1 MKRFIASVL
10 VCSFALCAQQS
21 NSQSSTVDVN
31 GRRVTNGPDV
41 VRAKSDGTTDVTER
55 VQSINGRTV
64 PIDKV
69 EERVVR
75 DDSSGKVIER
85 VIRRFSPTG
94 DPAPPVRE
102 TIEEQ
107 KHSDGSVTT
116 QTATYRGDING
127 GMQLISRSTTQARK
141 SGSME
146 SVDTVVQRPTVNGS
160 LETVERQ
167 SVVTVK
173 ESNGNYRAD
182 SSTYRRNAN
191 GDMVESAR
199 QAMTHSEQ
207 GSNATDQTAEYEI
220 GPDGKLQLHQ
230 QTVAQIVTSPDG
242 SKQTQVDV
250 YGLNVPGT
258 VDPSNKLRLQ
268 EERLIGQRKSGDA
281 VVETLSV
288 RRASVQ
294 DPNSLGPA
302 QQISETV
309 CRGKCTPDKDKD
321 K

>member
-1 MKRFIASVL
+1 VKRFIASVF
-10 VCSFALCAQQS
+10 VCSFALFAQQS
-21 NSQSSTVDVN
+21 NSQGSTVDVN
-31 GRRVTNGPDV
+31 GRRVSFGPDV
-41 VRAKSDGTTDVTER
+41 VRSKSDGTTDVTER

-64 PIDKV
+64 PLEKV

-75 DDSSGKVIER
+75 DDANGKLIER
-85 VIRRFSPTG
+85 TIRRFSPTG

-127 GMQLISRSTTQARK
+127 GMQLVSRSITEVHK
-141 SGSME
+141 SGSTE
-146 SVDTVVQRPTVNGS
+146 SADTVIQRPTLNGS
-160 LETVERQ
+160 LDTVERQ
-167 SVVTVK
+167 STVTVK
-173 ESNGNYRAD
+173 ESNGGYRTD

-191 GDMVESAR
+191 GNMVESVR
-199 QAMTHSEQ
+199 QATMHTEQ
-207 GSNATDQTAEYEI
+207 GNNATDQTAEYEI

-230 QTVAQIVTSPDG
+230 QTVAQIVTGSDG

-250 YGLNVPGT
+250 YGMNVPGT
-258 VDPSNKLRLQ
+258 VDPGSKLRLQ
-268 EERLIGQRKSGDA
+268 EQRLIGQRKSGDT

-288 RRASVQ
+288 RRASVA

-302 QQISETV
+302 QQVSETV
-309 CRGKCTPDKDKD
+309 CRGKCTPDKDKP
-321 K
+321 